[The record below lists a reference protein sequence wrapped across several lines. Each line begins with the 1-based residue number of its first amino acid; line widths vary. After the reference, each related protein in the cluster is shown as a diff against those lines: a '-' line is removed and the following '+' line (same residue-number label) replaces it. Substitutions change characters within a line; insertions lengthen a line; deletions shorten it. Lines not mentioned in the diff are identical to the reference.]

1 MSQIS
6 PNFIIAGE
14 GKAGSTALYSYLT
27 QHPEVF
33 MCEPKEPRYFAFRNR
48 RPDYAGLMDEETF
61 NRGAIYQRDDY
72 YKLFESAAGKLA
84 IGEASPVYIH
94 TPGCAAAIAE
104 ELPDVKIIVLLRQPT
119 QLAFS
124 AYQHMVRLG
133 LEHLSFED
141 ALAAEPERIRLNWAL
156 HWRYGQLG
164 FVSENIEKFLQHFP
178 KEQILFIKY
187 DDFNQDNFAVLR
199 QVCTYLGIASDF
211 NFAAT
216 RTNVNARPRLVWLR
230 KLEMTRN
237 DQLRKLVHRILPVR
251 VRLAIRT
258 ALNFNM
264 RPVQERPSLITE
276 KKLTARYREDILK
289 CQTLTGLN
297 LVNWLDTEEP

>member
-1 MSQIS
+1 MSHIR
-6 PNFIIAGE
+6 PNFIIVGE

-27 QHPEVF
+27 QHPDVF

-48 RPDYAGLMDEETF
+48 RPDFAGLMDEEMF
-61 NRGAIYQRDDY
+61 NRSAIYKRDDY
-72 YKLFESAAGKLA
+72 YKLFENAVGKVA

-94 TPGCAAAIAE
+94 MPGCAAAIAE
-104 ELPDVKIIVLLRQPT
+104 ELPGVRIIVLLRQPA

-133 LEHLSFED
+133 LEKLSFED

-156 HWRYGQLG
+156 HWRYAQLG
-164 FVSENIEKFLQHFP
+164 FVAGNIEEFVGSFP
-178 KEQILFIKY
+178 REQIFFIKY
-187 DDFNQDNFAVLR
+187 DDFNQDNYAVLQ
-199 QVCTYLGIASDF
+199 QVCTFLGIASDF
-211 NFAAT
+211 NFAET

-237 DQLRKLVHRILPVR
+237 DRLRKFVHRILPVR
-251 VRLAIRT
+251 VRLGIRT

-264 RPVQERPSLITE
+264 RPVQARPSPITE

-297 LVNWLDTEEP
+297 LVNWLDTEES